1 MNALY
6 AGKQAQVQ
14 KILEEKQIDLWLLMG
29 RETVDV
35 CDPALRLVF
44 DGNVMGVSAFFFTR
58 TGKRLALLAA
68 TGCLRCGG
76 NRLPSTR

>member
-1 MNALY
+1 MNGLY

-35 CDPALRLVF
+35 
-44 DGNVMGVSAFFFTR
+44 
-58 TGKRLALLAA
+58 
-68 TGCLRCGG
+68 
-76 NRLPSTR
+76 